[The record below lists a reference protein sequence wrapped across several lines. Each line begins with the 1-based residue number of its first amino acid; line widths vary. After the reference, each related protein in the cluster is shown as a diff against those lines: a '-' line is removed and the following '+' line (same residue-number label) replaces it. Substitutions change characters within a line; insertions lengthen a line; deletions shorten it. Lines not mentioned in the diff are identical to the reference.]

1 MRKLSKQ
8 LIVGNHFRNVE
19 RQLAQISRI
28 LSDSMKEET
37 EEVMCGAAEVE
48 RMITHDLKRV
58 EVQS

>member
-1 MRKLSKQ
+1 MRKLSKH

-19 RQLAQISRI
+19 RQLAQMSRI
-28 LSDSMKEET
+28 LSDNMNQET

-48 RMITHDLKRV
+48 GMIKHDLKRV